1 MLAFLCCGVC
11 LEDGKELLV
20 RVYSVGVACHLNIR
34 HNKISENKLS
44 ENFAQNCRP
53 FQMPEL
59 LEKIREN
66 GSFKVTAECQIQLEP
81 MLSIRRI
88 SRSSLLSEHLSTK
101 KAAPSA
107 FVTDGVFA

>member
-1 MLAFLCCGVC
+1 MLAFLCCGIC
-11 LEDGKELLV
+11 LEDDKELLG
-20 RVYSVGVACHLNIR
+20 RVYSVGVTCHLNIR
-34 HNKISENKLS
+34 HIKISENILS

-59 LEKIREN
+59 PGNIREN

-81 MLSIRRI
+81 ILAIGRI
-88 SRSSLLSEHLSTK
+88 SKSCLPSEHLSER

>member
-1 MLAFLCCGVC
+1 M
-11 LEDGKELLV
+11 EDGKELLV
-20 RVYSVGVACHLNIR
+20 RVYAVGVACHLNIIY
-34 HNKISENKLS
+34 NKIIENILS

-59 LEKIREN
+59 PCNIREN

-81 MLSIRRI
+81 ILAIGRI
-88 SRSSLLSEHLSTK
+88 SKSCLPSEHLSEK